1 MAIFWVT
8 WFIFHIISGRHNLSI
23 QDGAKRQGPRHIE
36 GEMIHKLPVHG
47 LHADGT
53 DVEYRCVEG
62 EVLNQP
68 KRYKLWGGLNGTR
81 QPLKYPLNQSGLFDF
96 AVHISEMKL
105 RVLIVGNSLGEQ
117 LHAGLEEAVC
127 YPVNMN
133 ATMSTSDRMNWG
145 KQRSTC
151 NTEFADNPDG
161 QWIREPRIVSTQ
173 ADGMLAV
180 IKDNTHMIDTKT
192 KWVRNNTAISSL
204 LQALND
210 NNHNSDKGNADDS
223 NMKQRRNFV
232 DVLVY
237 QFQSGHVDLNDF
249 DEYYLTEAIL
259 AAGDLF
265 QATTVIFP
273 TIAWMN
279 NVDSTRVD
287 KWYEVNDRIRNF
299 GRMYTRSEKSTV
311 TSVMVLDMA
320 ELSRLYIEANARIL
334 NIPPD
339 ETYSLRVESMW
350 ESLVA
355 QYCASLPFAEDP
367 RGCLPGMVSVRV
379 FMYILL

>member
-1 MAIFWVT
+1 
-8 WFIFHIISGRHNLSI
+8 
-23 QDGAKRQGPRHIE
+23 
-36 GEMIHKLPVHG
+36 
-47 LHADGT
+47 
-53 DVEYRCVEG
+53 
-62 EVLNQP
+62 
-68 KRYKLWGGLNGTR
+68 
-81 QPLKYPLNQSGLFDF
+81 
-96 AVHISEMKL
+96 
-105 RVLIVGNSLGEQ
+105 
-117 LHAGLEEAVC
+117 
-127 YPVNMN
+127 
-133 ATMSTSDRMNWG
+133 
-145 KQRSTC
+145 
-151 NTEFADNPDG
+151 
-161 QWIREPRIVSTQ
+161 
-173 ADGMLAV
+173 
-180 IKDNTHMIDTKT
+180 
-192 KWVRNNTAISSL
+192 

-223 NMKQRRNFV
+223 NMKQIRNFV

-379 FMYILL
+379 FM